1 MKKNFMSPAEITQI
15 GLLTALLTVA
25 GAIKLPSLLPG
36 LEFQIS
42 APLAVGICFV
52 FGFKRYL
59 IIGILSSMISLAL
72 GTHNLFNVAIA
83 MQFRIVVGIIYL
95 LAGQARNKYLV
106 MAIAGPLGT
115 LVARLTLSVVLG
127 KGVWA
132 LVATAFPGMVF
143 TFLTAPFMIGLLRRV
158 ARVGH
163 LALQG

>member
-83 MQFRIVVGIIYL
+83 MQFRIV
-95 LAGQARNKYLV
+95 GQRNGHAL
-106 MAIAGPLGT
+106 
-115 LVARLTLSVVLG
+115 LSVYVRRIVEVRADVEVLPDQLVTNLGIDADRESLLQVLIRIGAIRQLLVSMPG
-127 KGVWA
+127 KCVY
-132 LVATAFPGMVF
+132 
-143 TFLTAPFMIGLLRRV
+143 
-158 ARVGH
+158 
-163 LALQG
+163 

>member
-1 MKKNFMSPAEITQI
+1 MKKNFISPAEITQI

-115 LVARLTLSVVLG
+115 LVARLT
-127 KGVWA
+127 
-132 LVATAFPGMVF
+132 
-143 TFLTAPFMIGLLRRV
+143 
-158 ARVGH
+158 
-163 LALQG
+163 